1 MRTNSVPKGISRVR
15 RASRV
20 RPIERR
26 KLKKKKVDAT
36 KKIATDYSYESKL
49 KEPVK
54 NDYLPLKRLFDIL
67 SASGLMVATS
77 PIVLLFGILVK
88 METPGKMFYTQE
100 RVGYMGKRFKVTK
113 LRSMYMDAEKN
124 SGAVWASKNDSR
136 VTKVGKFI
144 RKTRIDELPQL
155 WNVIKG
161 DMSMIGPRPER
172 PELTEK
178 FSREVKDFEQRL
190 RVLPGLTGYAQ
201 VHGGYDVTPK
211 EKYKLD
217 KYYMDN
223 ISLKED
229 LKIIFETIRVVLT
242 GDGAR

>member
-36 KKIATDYSYESKL
+36 KKITADYSYESKL

-54 NDYLPLKRLFDIL
+54 NDYLPLKRLLDIL

-113 LRSMYMDAEKN
+113 LRSMYTDAEKN

>member
-1 MRTNSVPKGISRVR
+1 MRSNVPKGISQVR
-15 RASRV
+15 RLSRV
-20 RPIERR
+20 QPAERQA
-26 KLKKKKVDAT
+26 LKQKRVEAT
-36 KKIATDYSYESKL
+36 EEVSTSYSYEHKL
-49 KEPVK
+49 KAPLK
-54 NDYLPLKRLFDIL
+54 SAYLPVKRLFDVL
-67 SASGLMVATS
+67 SASGLMVVTG
-77 PIVLLFGILVK
+77 PIVLLFGVLVK
-88 METPGKMFYTQE
+88 LETPGSMFYSQE
-100 RVGYMGKRFKVTK
+100 RVGLMGKRFKVTK
-113 LRSMYMDAEKN
+113 LRSMYTDAEKH

-136 VTKVGKFI
+136 VTRVGKFI

-155 WNVIKG
+155 WSVIKG

-178 FSREVKDFEQRL
+178 FSEEVKGFEQRL
-190 RVLPGLTGYAQ
+190 RVLPGISGYAQ
-201 VHGGYDVTPK
+201 VHGGYDVTPE

-229 LKIIFETIRVVLT
+229 LKIIFETVRVVLT

>member
-1 MRTNSVPKGISRVR
+1 MRSNVPKGISRVR

-36 KKIATDYSYESKL
+36 KKITTDYSYESKL

-54 NDYLPLKRLFDIL
+54 NDYLPLKRLLDIL

-113 LRSMYMDAEKN
+113 LRSMYTDAEKN

-178 FSREVKDFEQRL
+178 FSKEVKDFEQRL

-217 KYYMDN
+217 KY
-223 ISLKED
+223 
-229 LKIIFETIRVVLT
+229 
-242 GDGAR
+242 

>member
-113 LRSMYMDAEKN
+113 LRSMYTDAEKN

-178 FSREVKDFEQRL
+178 FSRGVKDFEQRL
-190 RVLPGLTGYAQ
+190 RVLPW
-201 VHGGYDVTPK
+201 
-211 EKYKLD
+211 
-217 KYYMDN
+217 
-223 ISLKED
+223 
-229 LKIIFETIRVVLT
+229 
-242 GDGAR
+242 

>member
-1 MRTNSVPKGISRVR
+1 
-15 RASRV
+15 
-20 RPIERR
+20 
-26 KLKKKKVDAT
+26 
-36 KKIATDYSYESKL
+36 
-49 KEPVK
+49 
-54 NDYLPLKRLFDIL
+54 
-67 SASGLMVATS
+67 MVVTS

-88 METPGKMFYTQE
+88 LETPGSMFYSQE
-100 RVGYMGKRFKVTK
+100 RVGLMGKRFKVTK

-178 FSREVKDFEQRL
+178 FSKEVKDFEQRL
-190 RVLPGLTGYAQ
+190 RVLPGLSGYAQ
-201 VHGGYDVTPK
+201 VHGGYDVTPE

-229 LKIIFETIRVVLT
+229 LKIILETIRVVLT

>member
-1 MRTNSVPKGISRVR
+1 MRANSVPKGISRVR

-20 RPIERR
+20 RPIERQE
-26 KLKKKKVDAT
+26 LKKKKVEAANKVAT
-36 KKIATDYSYESKL
+36 NYSYEDKL
-49 KEPVK
+49 KEPIK
-54 NDYLPLKRLFDIL
+54 SDYLPVKRLFDIL

-88 METPGKMFYTQE
+88 LETPGSMFYSQE
-100 RVGYMGKRFKVTK
+100 RVGLMGKRFKVTK
-113 LRSMYMDAEKN
+113 LRSMYTDAEKN
-124 SGAVWASKNDSR
+124 SGAVWASKNA
-136 VTKVGKFI
+136 KVGKFI

-178 FSREVKDFEQRL
+178 FSKEVKNFEQRL
-190 RVLPGLTGYAQ
+190 RVLPGLSGYAQ
-201 VHGGYDVTPK
+201 VHGGYDVTPE

-229 LKIIFETIRVVLT
+229 LKIILETIRIVLT

>member
-54 NDYLPLKRLFDIL
+54 NDYLPLKRLLDIL

-113 LRSMYMDAEKN
+113 LRSMYTDAEKN

>member
-1 MRTNSVPKGISRVR
+1 MRSNVPKGISRVR

-36 KKIATDYSYESKL
+36 KKITADYSYESKL

-54 NDYLPLKRLFDIL
+54 NDYLPLKRLLDIL

-113 LRSMYMDAEKN
+113 LRSMYTDAEKN

-178 FSREVKDFEQRL
+178 FSKEVKDFEQRL

>member
-1 MRTNSVPKGISRVR
+1 MRSNVPKGISQVR
-15 RASRV
+15 RLSRV
-20 RPIERR
+20 QPAERQT
-26 KLKKKKVDAT
+26 LKQKRVEAT
-36 KKIATDYSYESKL
+36 EEVSTSYSYERKL
-49 KEPVK
+49 KEPLK
-54 NDYLPLKRLFDIL
+54 SAYLPVKRLFDVL
-67 SASGLMVATS
+67 SASGLMVVTG
-77 PIVLLFGILVK
+77 PIVLLFGVLVK
-88 METPGKMFYTQE
+88 LETPGSMFYSQE
-100 RVGYMGKRFKVTK
+100 RVGLMGKRFKVTK
-113 LRSMYMDAEKN
+113 LRSMYTDAEKN

-136 VTKVGKFI
+136 VTRVGKFI

-155 WNVIKG
+155 WSVIKG

-178 FSREVKDFEQRL
+178 FSEEVKGFEQRL
-190 RVLPGLTGYAQ
+190 RVLPGLSGYAQ
-201 VHGGYDVTPK
+201 VHGGYDVTPE

-229 LKIIFETIRVVLT
+229 LKIILETVRVVLT

>member
-1 MRTNSVPKGISRVR
+1 M
-15 RASRV
+15 
-20 RPIERR
+20 
-26 KLKKKKVDAT
+26 
-36 KKIATDYSYESKL
+36 
-49 KEPVK
+49 
-54 NDYLPLKRLFDIL
+54 LF
-67 SASGLMVATS
+67 
-77 PIVLLFGILVK
+77 
-88 METPGKMFYTQE
+88 
-100 RVGYMGKRFKVTK
+100 
-113 LRSMYMDAEKN
+113 RS
-124 SGAVWASKNDSR
+124 
-136 VTKVGKFI
+136 
-144 RKTRIDELPQL
+144 KTRIDELPQL

-178 FSREVKDFEQRL
+178 FSKEVKDFEQRL
-190 RVLPGLTGYAQ
+190 RVLPGLSGYAQ
-201 VHGGYDVTPK
+201 VHGGYDVTPE

>member
-1 MRTNSVPKGISRVR
+1 MRSNVPKGISRVR

-49 KEPVK
+49 QEPVK

-113 LRSMYMDAEKN
+113 LRSMYTDAEKN

-178 FSREVKDFEQRL
+178 FRTL
-190 RVLPGLTGYAQ
+190 NNGYEFFL
-201 VHGGYDVTPK
+201 V
-211 EKYKLD
+211 
-217 KYYMDN
+217 
-223 ISLKED
+223 
-229 LKIIFETIRVVLT
+229 
-242 GDGAR
+242 

>member
-36 KKIATDYSYESKL
+36 KKITTDYSYESKL

-54 NDYLPLKRLFDIL
+54 NDYLPLKRLLDIL

-113 LRSMYMDAEKN
+113 LRSMYTDAEKN

-178 FSREVKDFEQRL
+178 FSKEVKDFEQRL

>member
-1 MRTNSVPKGISRVR
+1 MRTNSVPIGISRVR

-113 LRSMYMDAEKN
+113 LRSMYTDAEKN

>member
-1 MRTNSVPKGISRVR
+1 MRSNVPKGISRVR

-54 NDYLPLKRLFDIL
+54 NDYLPLKRLLDIL

-113 LRSMYMDAEKN
+113 LRSMYTDAEKN

-201 VHGGYDVTPK
+201 VHGGYDITPK

>member
-1 MRTNSVPKGISRVR
+1 MRSNVPKGISRVR

-36 KKIATDYSYESKL
+36 KKITTDYSYESKL

-54 NDYLPLKRLFDIL
+54 NDYLPLKRLLDIL

-113 LRSMYMDAEKN
+113 LRSMYTDAEKN

-178 FSREVKDFEQRL
+178 FSKEVKDFEQRL

>member
-113 LRSMYMDAEKN
+113 LRSMYTDAEKN

-161 DMSMIGPRPER
+161 DMSMIGLRPER

>member
-1 MRTNSVPKGISRVR
+1 MRTNSVPKGISRAR

-54 NDYLPLKRLFDIL
+54 NDYLPLKRLLDIL

-113 LRSMYMDAEKN
+113 LRSMYTDAEKN

-178 FSREVKDFEQRL
+178 FSKEVKDFEQRL

>member
-1 MRTNSVPKGISRVR
+1 MKSNNVPKAVSKIKNTRHM
-15 RASRV
+15 
-20 RPIERR
+20 RPIQR
-26 KLKKKKVDAT
+26 KEMLKKQKRITPVEPKYT
-36 KKIATDYSYESKL
+36 YEAKL

-54 NDYLPLKRLFDIL
+54 SDYLPVKRFFDVV
-67 SASGLMVATS
+67 SASGLMVATT
-77 PIVLLFGILVK
+77 PVVLLFGILVK
-88 METPGKMFYTQE
+88 LETPGKMFYTQE
-100 RVGYMGKRFKVTK
+100 RVGYMGKRFNVTK
-113 LRSMYMDAEKN
+113 LRSMYNDAEKQ
-124 SGAVWASKNDSR
+124 SGAVWASKNDAR

-178 FSREVKDFEQRL
+178 FSKEIKDFEQRL
-190 RVLPGLTGYAQ
+190 RVLPGLSGYAQ
-201 VHGGYDVTPK
+201 VHGGYDISPE

-217 KYYMDN
+217 KYYIDHLSM
-223 ISLKED
+223 KED
-229 LKIIFETIRVVLT
+229 LQIILDTIRVVLT

>member
-1 MRTNSVPKGISRVR
+1 MKTNSVPKAISKVKK
-15 RASRV
+15 S
-20 RPIERR
+20 RR
-26 KLKKKKVDAT
+26 KMRPLQRQELVKKQERIKPVPT
-36 KKIATDYSYESKL
+36 NYSYEDKL

-54 NDYLPLKRLFDIL
+54 SDYLPIKRLFDVL
-67 SASGLMVATS
+67 SASGLMVATA
-77 PIVLLFGILVK
+77 PVVLLFGILVK

-113 LRSMYMDAEKN
+113 LRSMYDGAEKK
-124 SGAVWASKNDSR
+124 SGAVWASKDDAR
-136 VTKVGKFI
+136 VTKIGKFI

-178 FSREVKDFEQRL
+178 FSKEVKDFEQRL
-190 RVLPGLTGYAQ
+190 RVLPGLSGYAQ
-201 VHGGYDVTPK
+201 VHGGYDVTPE
-211 EKYKLD
+211 EKYKMD
-217 KYYMDN
+217 KHYMDN
-223 ISLKED
+223 LSMKED

>member
-20 RPIERR
+20 RPIERQE
-26 KLKKKKVDAT
+26 LKKKKVEAT
-36 KKIATDYSYESKL
+36 KKVATNYSYEDKL
-49 KEPVK
+49 KEPIK
-54 NDYLPLKRLFDIL
+54 SDYLPVKRLFDIL
-67 SASGLMVATS
+67 SASGLMVVTS

-88 METPGKMFYTQE
+88 LETPGSMFYSQE
-100 RVGYMGKRFKVTK
+100 RVGLMGKRFKVTK
-113 LRSMYMDAEKN
+113 LRSMYTDAEKN

-178 FSREVKDFEQRL
+178 FSKEVKDFVQRL
-190 RVLPGLTGYAQ
+190 RVLPGLSGYAQ
-201 VHGGYDVTPK
+201 VHGGYDVTPE

-229 LKIIFETIRVVLT
+229 LKIILETIRVVLT

>member
-1 MRTNSVPKGISRVR
+1 MRSNVPKGISQVR
-15 RASRV
+15 RLSRV
-20 RPIERR
+20 QPAERQALKQKRVEATEEVSTSYSYER
-26 KLKKKKVDAT
+26 KLKAP
-36 KKIATDYSYESKL
+36 L
-49 KEPVK
+49 KSA
-54 NDYLPLKRLFDIL
+54 YLPVKRLFDVL
-67 SASGLMVATS
+67 SASGLMVVTG
-77 PIVLLFGILVK
+77 PIVLLFGVLVK
-88 METPGKMFYTQE
+88 LETPGSMFYSQE
-100 RVGYMGKRFKVTK
+100 RVGLMGKRFKVTK
-113 LRSMYMDAEKN
+113 LRSMYTDAEKN

-136 VTKVGKFI
+136 VTRVGKFI

-155 WNVIKG
+155 WSVIKG

-178 FSREVKDFEQRL
+178 FSEEVKGFEQRL
-190 RVLPGLTGYAQ
+190 RVLPGLSGYAQ
-201 VHGGYDVTPK
+201 VHGGYDVTPE

-229 LKIIFETIRVVLT
+229 LKIILETVRVVLT

>member
-113 LRSMYMDAEKN
+113 LRSMYTDAEKN

-161 DMSMIGPRPER
+161 DMSMIDPRPER

>member
-1 MRTNSVPKGISRVR
+1 MRSNVPKGISRVR

-36 KKIATDYSYESKL
+36 KKITTDYSYESKL

-54 NDYLPLKRLFDIL
+54 NDYLPLKRLLDIL

-113 LRSMYMDAEKN
+113 LRSMYTDAEKN

-178 FSREVKDFEQRL
+178 FSKEVKDFEQRL

-242 GDGAR
+242 VECI

>member
-113 LRSMYMDAEKN
+113 LRSMYDGAEKK
-124 SGAVWASKNDSR
+124 SGAVWASKDDAR

-178 FSREVKDFEQRL
+178 FSKEVKDFEQRL
-190 RVLPGLTGYAQ
+190 RVLPGLSGYAQ
-201 VHGGYDVTPK
+201 VHGGYDVTPE
-211 EKYKLD
+211 EKYKMD
-217 KYYMDN
+217 KHYMDN
-223 ISLKED
+223 LSMKED

>member
-113 LRSMYMDAEKN
+113 LRSMYTDAEKN

>member
-1 MRTNSVPKGISRVR
+1 MRSNVPKGISQVR
-15 RASRV
+15 RLSRV
-20 RPIERR
+20 QPAERQA
-26 KLKKKKVDAT
+26 LKQKRVEAT
-36 KKIATDYSYESKL
+36 EEVSTSYSYERKL
-49 KEPVK
+49 KEPLK
-54 NDYLPLKRLFDIL
+54 SAYLPVKRLFDVL
-67 SASGLMVATS
+67 SASGLMVVTG
-77 PIVLLFGILVK
+77 PIVLLFGVLVK
-88 METPGKMFYTQE
+88 LETPGSMFYSQE
-100 RVGYMGKRFKVTK
+100 RVGLMGKRFKVTK
-113 LRSMYMDAEKN
+113 LRSMYTDAEKN

-136 VTKVGKFI
+136 VTRVGKFI

-155 WNVIKG
+155 WSVIKG

-178 FSREVKDFEQRL
+178 FSEEVKGFEQRL
-190 RVLPGLTGYAQ
+190 RVLPGLSGYAQ
-201 VHGGYDVTPK
+201 VHGGYDVTPE

-229 LKIIFETIRVVLT
+229 LKIILETVRVVLT

>member
-113 LRSMYMDAEKN
+113 LRSMYTDAEKN

-229 LKIIFETIRVVLT
+229 
-242 GDGAR
+242 

>member
-113 LRSMYMDAEKN
+113 LRSMYTDAEKN

-229 LKIIFETIRVVLT
+229 LKIILETIRVVLT

>member
-1 MRTNSVPKGISRVR
+1 M
-15 RASRV
+15 
-20 RPIERR
+20 
-26 KLKKKKVDAT
+26 
-36 KKIATDYSYESKL
+36 
-49 KEPVK
+49 
-54 NDYLPLKRLFDIL
+54 
-67 SASGLMVATS
+67 
-77 PIVLLFGILVK
+77 
-88 METPGKMFYTQE
+88 YT
-100 RVGYMGKRFKVTK
+100 
-113 LRSMYMDAEKN
+113 DAEKN

-223 ISLKED
+223 IRRCILFYKFWFSTNCCDYHEYCKLNCDKLFYE
-229 LKIIFETIRVVLT
+229 
-242 GDGAR
+242 

>member
-113 LRSMYMDAEKN
+113 PRSMYTDAEKN

>member
-113 LRSMYMDAEKN
+113 LRSMYTDAEKN

-229 LKIIFETIRVVLT
+229 LKIIF
-242 GDGAR
+242 

>member
-1 MRTNSVPKGISRVR
+1 MRSNVPKGISRVR

-36 KKIATDYSYESKL
+36 KKITADYSYESKL

-54 NDYLPLKRLFDIL
+54 NDYLPLKRLLDIL

-113 LRSMYMDAEKN
+113 LRSMYTDAEKN

>member
-113 LRSMYMDAEKN
+113 LRSMYTDAEKN

-229 LKIIFETIRVVLT
+229 LKIIFETICVVLT